1 MFVQMGL
8 LNYLESQSP
17 VYTRLL
23 TRVGMLIQVGVDTPN
38 PASNLGLPTHIWR
51 WVEVG
56 CS

>member
-23 TRVGMLIQVGVDTPN
+23 TWVEMLIQVGVDTPN
-38 PASNLGLPTHIWR
+38 PDSNLGYPTHIWR
-51 WVEVG
+51 WVEMG

>member
-23 TRVGMLIQVGVDTPN
+23 TRVGMLIQVGVDIPN
-38 PASNLGLPTHIWR
+38 PDSNLG
-51 WVEVG
+51 
-56 CS
+56 